1 MKKLQLK
8 HYLIIASL
16 IFGMFF
22 GAGNLIFPVHL
33 GQLAGSHWL
42 PAAIGFII
50 SGTLIPLA
58 ALLALAIT
66 RADGIYG
73 LASPLGGGF
82 ALTFLIL
89 VHLTLGPLFATPR
102 TATVP
107 FAMFSAHFPAAMQPW
122 ALLIY
127 SAIFFGIVYYASLTE
142 GKITDNVG
150 KILNPAFLLLLFI
163 MFLFAFINPMGSA
176 ASTKAAAGYA
186 GAAFPNGFLEGYNTL
201 DALAALAF
209 GVTVVS
215 AIRAF
220 GLKKEK
226 DASLALAKTGLL
238 GFLGIAL
245 IYFIL
250 IWLGASSLHY
260 FKLSANGGIAFAQIA
275 NHFLGLFGE
284 ALLALLATI
293 TCMSSAIG
301 LVVAFAQDFHKRF
314 PKISYRTFLTFN
326 CGISFLI
333 ANFGLDTIISWS
345 TPVLMFLYPIAIALI
360 FCGLTSKL
368 FKNDSIVYRF
378 TIFFALIPAIFD
390 GINAAP
396 ALIANTALAKAMI
409 AFASHCFPFFSL
421 GLGWLTFGIAGYII
435 GLSGHLLKQHL
446 GQTAKQMELN

>member
-1 MKKLQLK
+1 M
-8 HYLIIASL
+8 
-16 IFGMFF
+16 
-22 GAGNLIFPVHL
+22 
-33 GQLAGSHWL
+33 
-42 PAAIGFII
+42 
-50 SGTLIPLA
+50 
-58 ALLALAIT
+58 
-66 RADGIYG
+66 
-73 LASPLGGGF
+73 
-82 ALTFLIL
+82 
-89 VHLTLGPLFATPR
+89 
-102 TATVP
+102 
-107 FAMFSAHFPAAMQPW
+107 
-122 ALLIY
+122 
-127 SAIFFGIVYYASLTE
+127 
-142 GKITDNVG
+142 
-150 KILNPAFLLLLFI
+150 
-163 MFLFAFINPMGSA
+163 
-176 ASTKAAAGYA
+176 
-186 GAAFPNGFLEGYNTL
+186 

-435 GLSGHLLKQHL
+435 GLGGHLLKQHL